1 MAAGS
6 GLVSKQQPWACA
18 SEPRWRQELLAVSVL
33 VSGAQ
38 WAETLAA
45 QLATDLAMQS
55 GAP

>member
-6 GLVSKQQPWACA
+6 GLVSKQPWACA
-18 SEPRWRQELLAVSVL
+18 SEPRWRQELLAVLVL

-38 WAETLAA
+38 WAKTLAA
-45 QLATDLAMQS
+45 QLATDLGMQS